1 MNYPTVSFARPAI
14 ILLAALAL
22 QACGKKPSEP
32 ATENPAEPAVTAQTE
47 PVVREEIHHVSATVE
62 AIDAATRL
70 ITLKGPNA
78 TLSFVAGPEVR
89 NFDNIHVGDTVNVA
103 YYEAIAAELKK
114 KGTSATEPSATVAAA
129 RAPVGDAPA
138 AYAGKSV
145 TVPVKIESYDMA
157 TDTVVFVNPAGERHT
172 VAIQAENMKELGRT
186 LKPGDEVEITYTE
199 ALAIEVTPGEV
210 TSGK

>member
-22 QACGKKPSEP
+22 QACGKKPEP
-32 ATENPAEPAVTAQTE
+32 AAEMPAEPAVTTQSE
-47 PVVREEIHHVSATVE
+47 PVVREEVRHVSATVE
-62 AIDAATRL
+62 AIDAGTRE
-70 ITLKGPNA
+70 ITLKGPNGS
-78 TLSFVAGPEVR
+78 LSFIAGPEVR

-103 YYEAIAAELKK
+103 YYEALAAELKI
-114 KGTSATEPSATVAAA
+114 KGSAPTEPSATVAAA

-145 TVPVKIESYDMA
+145 TVPVKIESYDTA

-186 LKPGDEVEITYTE
+186 LKPGDEVELTYTE

-210 TSGK
+210 TPGK